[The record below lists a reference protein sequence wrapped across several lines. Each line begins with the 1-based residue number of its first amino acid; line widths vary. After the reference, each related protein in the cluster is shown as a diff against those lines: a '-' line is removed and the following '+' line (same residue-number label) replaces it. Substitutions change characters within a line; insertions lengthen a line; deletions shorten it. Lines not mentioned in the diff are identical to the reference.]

1 MQIAINNV
9 ARTELAMAGAAQ
21 LPMSYK
27 EDKNGN
33 IKTGSFARAIAFA
46 SREVRLDASR
56 ALYLKWLSN
65 GQYRPVVNDMVDA
78 IVPKSAQPFVRSMAP
93 ASGPISKDM
102 FVSLCT
108 AVCGAIEATG
118 KEPKGQKAFF
128 HGIAKYVVESTRADA
143 GEGDVVGEQ

>member
-1 MQIAINNV
+1 MEIQITNV
-9 ARTELAMAGAAQ
+9 ARTELAIAGSAQ
-21 LPMSYK
+21 LPMTYK
-27 EDKNGN
+27 PNAKGE

-108 AVCGAIEATG
+108 AVVGAVEASD
-118 KEPKGQKAFF
+118 KPAKGQKAFF
-128 HGIAKYVVESTRADA
+128 YGIAKMVVESTRADA
-143 GEGDVVGEQ
+143 GEGDVVAEQ

>member
-1 MQIAINNV
+1 MEIQINNV
-9 ARTELAMAGAAQ
+9 ARTELCLAGSGSV
-21 LPMSYK
+21 PMSYK

-102 FVSLCT
+102 FISLCT
-108 AVCGAIEATG
+108 AVVGAVEASD
-118 KEPKGQKAFF
+118 KVAKGQKAFF
-128 HGIAKYVVESTRADA
+128 YGIARMVVEATRSDE
-143 GEGDVVGEQ
+143 GQGDVVAEQ